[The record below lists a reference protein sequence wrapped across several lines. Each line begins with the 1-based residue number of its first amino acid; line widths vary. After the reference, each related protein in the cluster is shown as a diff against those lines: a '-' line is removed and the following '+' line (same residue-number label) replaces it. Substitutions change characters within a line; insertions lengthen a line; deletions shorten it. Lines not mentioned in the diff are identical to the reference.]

1 MRRPVL
7 VLTAVFASGLALS
20 FLAPLATTQEKA
32 ALRPI
37 LVTVDD
43 LPIGGGGHDSPEER
57 ARITRGL
64 LDALARHGIKA
75 VALVTWGN
83 VHSDADLG
91 LLDLWLEAGH
101 ELGNHSDRHL
111 SYTSTPIPAYI
122 ADVEGARDRLAAFL
136 KARGRTPRFFR
147 FPFLR
152 EGDTDEKLDAMR
164 AWLERTGQRN
174 LPVTIDDQDWSFDKP
189 WTTARR
195 AGDAKGMEGVA
206 ADYQAMLRLAVRH
219 HEARGDRLFGR
230 PVPQILLLHANEVGS
245 AQWDALFSW
254 LEETGH
260 RFATAD
266 EVLAD
271 PAFAEPHRFVA
282 THGVSLWD
290 RIAHGRRED
299 EVRREVTA
307 ALDRQV
313 QAWNRGDLEGFVSVY
328 AENATFVSPSGL
340 TQGRQAVLDR
350 YRKKYPDKAAMG
362 TLSLVPVET
371 RLSWGIEGSMY
382 GDAVAGDV
390 QGVSIVAR
398 WTLAYPDKPAAS
410 GLTLLVFHARGGQW
424 LIVQDASM

>member
-1 MRRPVL
+1 MRRP
-7 VLTAVFASGLALS
+7 GLAFCL
-20 FLAPLATTQEKA
+20 LAAMATAEEKA
-32 ALRPI
+32 APRPL

-43 LPIGGGGHDSPEER
+43 LPIGGNGHDAPDER

-64 LDALARHGIKA
+64 LDALSRHGIKA

-91 LLDLWLEAGH
+91 LLDLWLKAGH

-111 SYTSTPIPAYI
+111 SYTSTAIPAYL
-122 ADVEGARDRLAAFL
+122 ADVEGARARLDAFL
-136 KARGRTPRFFR
+136 EARGRTPRFFR

-152 EGDTDEKLDAMR
+152 EGDTAEKLDAMR
-164 AWLERTGQRN
+164 AWLKRTGQRN

-195 AGDAKGMEGVA
+195 AGDAKGMERVA
-206 ADYQAMLRLAVRH
+206 SDYQAALRLAVRH

-271 PAFAEPHRFVA
+271 PVFAEPHRFVA
-282 THGVSLWD
+282 THGVGLWD
-290 RIAHGRRED
+290 RIAHGRRE
-299 EVRREVTA
+299 EAVRREVTA

-313 QAWNRGDLEGFVSVY
+313 QAWNRGDLDGFASAY
-328 AENATFVSPSGL
+328 AEDATFVSPSGL
-340 TQGRQAVLDR
+340 TRGRQAVLDR

-382 GDAVAGDV
+382 GDAIAGDI

-398 WTLAYPDKPAAS
+398 WSLAYPDKPTAS
-410 GLTLLVFHARGGQW
+410 GLTLLVLHARGDGW
-424 LIVQDASM
+424 LIVHDASM